1 MNEHTNEQIITAKMK
16 TKTKKS
22 SVPDKTCRGCEKIYL
37 AQLGEGQRPEM
48 ADRKGRKRGRH

>member
-16 TKTKKS
+16 TKSKKS

-37 AQLGEGQRPEM
+37 ARLGEGQRPEM
-48 ADRKGRKRGRH
+48 AGRKGRKRGRH